1 MVVLALSIMLQRV
14 VLFDDPLDV
23 VPYICVSGLSG
34 SSFAQITISNNLLKF
49 TAETLASSG
58 AWRAASTEEQ
68 RTLPS
73 EGIILLR
80 PLHTEVIPREPK
92 LTSFNLVSVFDE
104 RDDAYTSLSPRVTSH
119 GSLR

>member
-23 VPYICVSGLSG
+23 VPYICVSGVSD
-34 SSFAQITISNNLLKF
+34 SSFPQITLLKF
-49 TAETLASSG
+49 TVETLASSG
-58 AWRAASTEEQ
+58 AGRAAFTEEQ

-80 PLHTEVIPREPK
+80 PLYTEVIPREPK
-92 LTSFNLVSVFDE
+92 LTSFLFLMNAMIHTPHFRRESLCTSVQGD
-104 RDDAYTSLSPRVTSH
+104 
-119 GSLR
+119 